1 MQETKASAKKNGFVQ
16 TLMGRKL
23 WLPEINSPNGPR
35 RQAAERAA
43 INAPMQGTAA
53 DLIKMAMI
61 RLNAELEKNKFNANM
76 ILQVHDELVFE
87 VHKDQVAPFMSFVK
101 ELMCKTLELR
111 VPLEVDVGKGENW
124 EEAH

>member
-1 MQETKASAKKNGFVQ
+1 MQETKASAKNGFVQ

-61 RLNAELEKNKFNANM
+61 RMNAELEKNLPMQKWFC
-76 ILQVHDELVFE
+76 
-87 VHKDQVAPFMSFVK
+87 KCTMS
-101 ELMCKTLELR
+101 
-111 VPLEVDVGKGENW
+111 
-124 EEAH
+124 